1 MVVLYVYRLK
11 CLEKESTLT
20 SWISVD
26 KKMPKV
32 GENCWYYFNM
42 VGSHRGQFKGYYE
55 DEDGKMWKGMH
66 IFANDYGFLTGDVT
80 HWHPD
85 QEEIPNDPE

>member
-11 CLEKESTLT
+11 CLEKESMLT

-32 GENCWYYFNM
+32 GENCWYYFNI

-66 IFANDYGFLTGDVT
+66 IFDYDFCFFIGDVNL
-80 HWHPD
+80 WHYD
-85 QEEIPNDPE
+85 ID